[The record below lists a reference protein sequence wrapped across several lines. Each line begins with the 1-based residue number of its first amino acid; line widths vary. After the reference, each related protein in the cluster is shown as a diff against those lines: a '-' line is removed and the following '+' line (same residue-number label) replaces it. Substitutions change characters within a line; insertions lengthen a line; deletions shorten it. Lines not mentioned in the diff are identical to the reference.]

1 MKHIKRVKTAI
12 ATLAMGGDK
21 MLRQP
26 AIVMFVNL
34 PKNVKVAKWEENSGD
49 VPFYE
54 IFNIEPVKNG
64 DKDSILVD
72 VSFMEAVVPEAEAF
86 GIAPNQYTVT
96 MDLHHIVLAH
106 NLSFATRHL
115 NIVAVPYNLHS
126 TSNGLVKNTDITIAI
141 NFPERDNPIYAHL
154 MKQMS
159 SMVSSVFTDVMIPES
174 FIRSDGA
181 SGLYGIPLPV
191 RRFQMAIMPLIS
203 TLALDDTHA
212 LRQIIQMENVFND
225 FHARNFNENDDL
237 NQGEYL
243 SVTNALRDSDAYAS
257 YAAKESIDL
266 IPAMEYS
273 ILDNMT
279 DAMEEHIRQLN
290 PEIDDPRYFKD
301 LTLLILLSNTRRMYA
316 STNEDTF
323 LSVLPVVKEDE
334 SSSFNDAV
342 HLSFMD
348 LVSGLDGVF
357 DEVEVAETAEEK
369 DRKEKIAWWNQ
380 TPDQYW
386 PEGLSKMQSE
396 LMKLDDSEDY
406 LAIMKESLLDYA
418 EMREVVK
425 RYGLG
430 KVFTAMV
437 VKTSLNLHK
446 MKIVQD
452 TDSVYGTNNPKP
464 YSLIAKQWIDQPSDD
479 YLWELPAMSYALA
492 NYEVENFIS
501 LLRYKSG
508 NTANYAS
515 ATIHSLTLHL
525 IEEAWDRANLEY
537 LLVEHSGMPKKERE
551 LLLSLVDEIHNVR
564 VDKDEVEDMD
574 EEEINHAIAFHAV
587 KTLIENGTTIDEATS
602 MIAYAIPAFADIFV
616 NTVPEFIED
625 EDSEDSEADE
635 KVHIG
640 SVEWKRQR
648 VLYIE
653 TILDRV
659 STIVER
665 KSA

>member
-86 GIAPNQYTVT
+86 GVVPNQYTVT

-406 LAIMKESLLDYA
+406 LAIMKESLLDYT